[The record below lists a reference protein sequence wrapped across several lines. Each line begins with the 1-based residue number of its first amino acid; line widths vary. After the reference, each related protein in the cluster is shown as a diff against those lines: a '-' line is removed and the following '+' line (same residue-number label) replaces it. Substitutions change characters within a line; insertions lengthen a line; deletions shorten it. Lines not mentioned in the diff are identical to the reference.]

1 MPTPN
6 GPAIRQL
13 RQERGIT
20 ISQLA
25 EMTGVSYQHVA
36 NCELGHNTARI
47 EFLYRVANVLDVPIE
62 KVVIPISGG
71 ASAETTHPE
80 PTHPPNKKRG
90 LQPTALAS

>member
-25 EMTGVSYQHVA
+25 EQTGVSYQHVA
-36 NCELGHNTARI
+36 NVELGHNTARI
-47 EFLYRVANVLDVPIE
+47 EFLYRIANLLGVPIE
-62 KVVIPISGG
+62 SVVLA
-71 ASAETTHPE
+71 ASPAPSAQAAPA
-80 PTHPPNKKRG
+80 PTPDV
-90 LQPTALAS
+90 LTA